1 MLRSG
6 WTPER
11 GGKPIRR
18 QREVY
23 GARPT
28 VWLSRSGGVIV
39 RVSGHWAISGMED
52 KIQSLEALADEL
64 TSQLSASINGG
75 ITYDMK
81 PELAAVHEGVNT
93 LRDLAAVY
101 RALSDMYEGNA
112 PRELRVTFSD
122 SEIERWAQ

>member
-1 MLRSG
+1 M
-6 WTPER
+6 
-11 GGKPIRR
+11 
-18 QREVY
+18 
-23 GARPT
+23 
-28 VWLSRSGGVIV
+28 